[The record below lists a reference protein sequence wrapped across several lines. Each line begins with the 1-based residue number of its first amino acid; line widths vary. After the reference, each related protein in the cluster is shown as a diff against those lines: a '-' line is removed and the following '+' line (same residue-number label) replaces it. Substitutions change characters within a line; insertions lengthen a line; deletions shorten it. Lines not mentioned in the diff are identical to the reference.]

1 MLTFVDECLWG
12 QTSDSDD
19 GQGSADVLDLGDCI
33 GNRVMVTDV
42 GTQVESE
49 TWGVGGPY
57 GVEGTSEAGDAW
69 GSTWADMAYGG
80 SLAGNGVVS
89 HRHSRFAESV
99 EGEGVGLTV
108 PRQLFC

>member
-1 MLTFVDECLWG
+1 MLTLVDEALRG
-12 QTSDSDD
+12 QTADLDD
-19 GQGSADVLDLGDCI
+19 GQGSAVVLGLGVCI
-33 GNRVMVTDV
+33 GNRVMVTGV
-42 GTQVESE
+42 GKLVHSE